1 MGPASSVLWV
11 GAAGARRTVVP
22 AILAVLVLVGALA
35 ACGGG
40 EPSAAPGGPSAP
52 AATSA
57 PPSASSAGAASSSP
71 GPRPAG
77 ARCAAE
83 LATATQVRF
92 PTAGGTSVAGVVL
105 GSGRTAVL
113 LFHTTQADV
122 CQLAWYGAD
131 LVKAGYQVL
140 LIDFSGDGASERGQA
155 NPAEDVVAAAAFMHG
170 RGVTRIALLG
180 ASKGAIAVVGAAP
193 GVRPAVLAVV
203 SLSPPA
209 RFAGVDGPAAAAG
222 IRVPVLY
229 AVARGDGRFPVE
241 TQQLHDATPAGPN
254 RRLVLVDGT
263 AHGNL
268 LLRLDA
274 TVRQAVDDFL
284 RAHAAP

>member
-1 MGPASSVLWV
+1 MGPASSVFSAGTAGVRRAVIPATL
-11 GAAGARRTVVP
+11 AA
-22 AILAVLVLVGALA
+22 LAMVTALA

-40 EPSAAPGGPSAP
+40 EPAAGPSAP
-52 AATSA
+52 PATTAA
-57 PPSASSAGAASSSP
+57 ASPTAVASSSA

-122 CQLAWYGAD
+122 CQLAWYGLD
-131 LVKAGYQVL
+131 LAKGGYQVL
-140 LIDFSGDGASERGQA
+140 LIDFTGDGVSERGSA
-155 NPAEDVVAAAAFMHG
+155 NPAEDVVAAAGFMHG

-193 GVRPAVLAVV
+193 GVQPAVLAVV

-209 RFAGVDGPAAAAG
+209 RFAGVDGLAAAAG

-229 AVARGDGRFPVE
+229 AAARGDGRFPAE

-263 AHGNL
+263 AHGNV
-268 LLRLDA
+268 LLRLDQ
-274 TVRQAVDDFL
+274 TVRQEVDAFL
-284 RAHAAP
+284 RANAAP

>member
-1 MGPASSVLWV
+1 MGPASSVFSV
-11 GAAGARRTVVP
+11 GATGVRRTVIP
-22 AILAVLVLVGALA
+22 ATLAALVLVTALA

-40 EPSAAPGGPSAP
+40 EPAATPGGPSAGP
-52 AATSA
+52 STAAVPTA
-57 PPSASSAGAASSSP
+57 AASSSP
-71 GPRPAG
+71 APRPAG

-83 LATATQVRF
+83 LSTATQVRF

-105 GSGRTAVL
+105 GAGRTGVL

-122 CQLAWYGAD
+122 CQLAWYGAE
-131 LVKAGYQVL
+131 LAKAGYQAL
-140 LIDFSGDGASERGQA
+140 LIDFTGDGVSDRGQA

-170 RGVTRIALLG
+170 RGVTRIALIG

-193 GVRPAVLAVV
+193 RVQPPVLAVV

-209 RFAGVDGPAAAAG
+209 RFAGVDGLAAAPG

-229 AVARGDGRFPVE
+229 AVARGDGRFPAE

-263 AHGNL
+263 AHGNV
-268 LLRLDA
+268 LLRLDQ
-274 TVRQAVDDFL
+274 TVRQEVDAFL
-284 RAHAAP
+284 RANAAP